1 MPVTS
6 WKTAVRLA
14 ALSIFSVFSLLA
26 AGLAQA
32 ADDVQVRK
40 AAAPAWV
47 IDRPLPT
54 KIPARVEEGRGGASL
69 LLDDHQVRADGDGY
83 VAYSRTAFKIDN
95 RSALEA
101 ASRLIL
107 TFDPTKEKISFNH
120 VRIIRDGKVIDRLK
134 DLDFSV
140 IRRENSLESGIWTG
154 RLTAVSEL
162 KDVRVG
168 DVVDVGQTDEVH
180 NKLYPN
186 QISDVLQV
194 TFIAPIAERHYRLTW
209 PKDRRLKTGS
219 VNTDR
224 KLEVTHDGKF
234 AVYSFDQ
241 TDPDPIELEPATP
254 ASYPATGFLLVS
266 SAKNWKQI
274 VDWALPLMDI
284 DLSLPKDFAHKIDD
298 ITKKWSRPEDRIT
311 EALRLVQDTI
321 RYVSISIG
329 DGAII
334 PRKPKDVIKSGYG
347 DCKDKSMVLLAALR
361 RMKIDAA
368 PALANLSQGELLDQM
383 LPSPNVFNHMIV
395 EVELH
400 GRAYW
405 LDATR
410 SNAGGRFP
418 NIGVYDYGYVLPL
431 RPGRKSLQKV
441 IVPDLTKPDAREERT
456 IIVHKSGT
464 IRLTLS
470 DQTEFYGDSA
480 DLLRDALTRTSR
492 TDMAKALEQA
502 LTADYPGIKG
512 KGSLGVTDDRDANHL
527 RISRDY
533 EMDRAAFKQADF
545 EKSLDVPM
553 SVLTGAL
560 SSFPSVP
567 SKPRTAPLALPRM
580 FGEQVVHVTI
590 EGHPNEASTEFDEKA
605 GPVHFQRTSTAD
617 GDEVTITDRI
627 RISADSVPA
636 NEAGPILSLAK
647 SLENHEVRIF
657 NLGASKPDANKTL
670 AELFHVSTE
679 ELAPYADRLRK
690 IQDLAL
696 PTQPGA
702 GANVDNLRKTLP
714 LITALTREVK
724 RPSEVA
730 GLFDSL
736 RGTTLYMLRRIPEA
750 KEALESGYK
759 QYQGL
764 APALGALAIVRAGT
778 GDYYGSALVLT
789 QIAARDPNLV
799 RQMVP
804 QMIDFVVESLKRDS
818 DDSVSW
824 KTLLNMSAELVN
836 INYQLDP
843 PDALGEKIL
852 PIGIQ
857 GLVEQGKIDDA
868 RTHLPQLTAPDA
880 LLALMADKRY
890 QALWPDLEK
899 QAGRDLGPGVDT
911 AATSAKAQYE
921 ADQTNMPAL
930 GAYILRARLAE
941 KPDAALAEAKRVVN
955 NEDFVATYADS
966 AYRLITDY
974 ATALNRTGHPQQAL
988 QAIDRLSG
996 IGPVQSPTIL
1006 PYWLDQAKIMLED
1019 GHVAD
1024 ALSVLNKVD
1033 TTTKYRWTAYDQMR
1047 LSSLRACAFNEL
1059 GRPQDA
1065 AQDWES
1071 MRLASDMNPDA
1082 YLYALTCAN
1091 RQDDLA
1097 QALVDGLDN
1106 PATRAG
1112 TLMRF
1117 QRYRNDPPLS
1127 GLRAKLHERLMQ
1139 VEARLEVQLKVK
1151 EYGRIIEVKGSL
1163 NQWQDF

>member
-1 MPVTS
+1 MPVT
-6 WKTAVRLA
+6 KHRTAARFAAFGILSVLA
-14 ALSIFSVFSLLA
+14 LLA
-26 AGLAQA
+26 IDRAQA
-32 ADDVQVRK
+32 TDHAKVRK
-40 AAAPAWV
+40 GDAPSWV
-47 IDRPLPT
+47 IDRPLPS
-54 KIPARVEEGRGGASL
+54 KLSARVQEGRGGLSL
-69 LLDDHQVRADGDGY
+69 LLEDHQLRAEGDGY
-83 VAYSRTAFKIDN
+83 VAYSRNTLKINN
-95 RSALEA
+95 RSALET
-101 ASRLIL
+101 ASRLIV
-107 TFDPTKEKISFNH
+107 TFDPAKEKIILNR
-120 VRIIRDGKVIDRLK
+120 VRIIRDGKIIDKLK

-140 IRRENSLESGIWTG
+140 IRRENTLESGIWTG
-154 RLTAVSEL
+154 YLTAVSEL

-168 DVVDVGQTDEVH
+168 DILDIAQTDEIH

-186 QISDVLQV
+186 QISDVVQAGSV
-194 TFIAPIAERHYRLTW
+194 TPIAERHYRLAW
-209 PKDRRLKTGS
+209 PKKRHLKTGYA
-219 VNTDR
+219 NTDR
-224 KLEVTHDGKF
+224 KFEIKRDGKF
-234 AVYSFDQ
+234 TVYSFDQ
-241 TDPDPIELEPATP
+241 TDPDPIDLEPATP
-254 ASYPATGFLLVS
+254 ASYPVTGFLMVS
-266 SAKNWKQI
+266 SASNWKQI

-284 DLSLPKDFAHKIDD
+284 DLSLPHDFADKIDD
-298 ITKKWSRPEDRIT
+298 IAKKWSKPEDRIT

-329 DGAII
+329 NGAII
-334 PRKPKDVIKSGYG
+334 PRKPKDVIRSGYG

-368 PALANLSQGELLDQM
+368 PALANLSQGKLLDQM

-395 EVELH
+395 EVEMH
-400 GRAYW
+400 GHAYW
-405 LDATR
+405 LDPTR
-410 SNAGGRFP
+410 SNQGGRFP
-418 NIGVYDYGYVLPL
+418 DIGVYDYGYVLPL

-441 IVPDLTKPDAREERT
+441 IVPEMTKPDARKEQT
-456 IIVHKSGT
+456 IIVHKSGP

-470 DQTEFYGDSA
+470 DQSDLYGDSA
-480 DLLRDALTRTSR
+480 DVLRDALTRTSR
-492 TDMAKALEQA
+492 TDMAKVLERA

-512 KGSLGVTDDRDANHL
+512 TGSLEITDDRDANHL

-553 SVLTGAL
+553 SVLTNTL
-560 SSFPSVP
+560 SLFPSVP
-567 SKPRTAPLALPRM
+567 SKPRMAPLALSRA
-580 FGEQVVHVTI
+580 FAEQVVHVTI
-590 EGHPNEASTEFDEKA
+590 EGHPNDASTELDKKA
-605 GPVHFQRTSTAD
+605 GPVHFLRTSTTD

-627 RISADSVPA
+627 RISAEQVSA
-636 NEAGPILSLAK
+636 QEAGSILALAK
-647 SLENHEVRIF
+647 SLENHEIRIF
-657 NLGASKPDANKTL
+657 NLDASEPSADETL
-670 AELFHVSTE
+670 AELFHVNAE

-690 IQDLAL
+690 IQDLAQ
-696 PTQPGA
+696 PSQPGG

-736 RGTTLYMLRRIPEA
+736 RGTTLYTLRRIPEA
-750 KEALESGYK
+750 KEALDSGYK

-764 APALGALAIVRAGT
+764 TPALAALAIVRAGT

-789 QIAARDPNLV
+789 KIAARDANLV

-824 KTLLNMSAELVN
+824 KTLLNMSAALVN

-843 PDALGEKIL
+843 PSALGEKIL

-899 QAGRDLGPGVDT
+899 QAGRDLGSGVDT

-921 ADQTNMPAL
+921 ADQTNLPAL
-930 GAYILRARLAE
+930 STYLLSARLAGA
-941 KPDAALAEAKRVVN
+941 PDAVLAETKKVISDQ
-955 NEDFVATYADS
+955 DFVATYADG
-966 AYRLITDY
+966 AYRLISDY
-974 ATALNRTGHPQQAL
+974 STALNRTGHQQEAL

-996 IGPVQSPTIL
+996 IGPIQSPTIL

-1019 GHVAD
+1019 GHVTD

-1071 MRLASDMNPDA
+1071 MRLASNMNPDA
-1082 YLYALTCAN
+1082 YLYALTCAD

-1117 QRYRNDPPLS
+1117 QSYKSDTPLS

-1139 VEARLEVQLKVK
+1139 AEARPEVQAKVK
-1151 EYGRIIEVKGSL
+1151 EYGRIIQVKGSL